1 MCDKKGLE
9 AGRQPWTYCVWRSCV
24 DNLENMPQVLRR
36 DLDERLVAIMGACG
50 GTGVNKTPRL
60 VLKAVHG
67 NPLWNCL
74 GPSHPLRVP
83 IQVISLGSGPILMHG
98 HRWAPLGHGVRREGA
113 EEPRRTQSFWR

>member
-67 NPLWNCL
+67 NPPVELP
-74 GPSHPLRVP
+74 G
-83 IQVISLGSGPILMHG
+83 SLP
-98 HRWAPLGHGVRREGA
+98 P
-113 EEPRRTQSFWR
+113 TQSSDSGD